1 MKPCIGVWVAMCNIY
16 TVIVVL
22 KAKGKRKCAI
32 VPPKLPLH
40 IIGKIAYFSALPH
53 PSHALEERS
62 FLGIDQRFHAD
73 IVEAIRFEQIDNV
86 KSILYVLAGVRH

>member
-1 MKPCIGVWVAMCNIY
+1 MCNIY

-32 VPPKLPLH
+32 IPSKLPFH
-40 IIGKIAYFSALPH
+40 IIGKIAYFSPLSH
-53 PSHALEERS
+53 PSHALEQRS
-62 FLGIDQRFHAD
+62 FLGVDQWLHTY

-86 KSILYVLAGVRH
+86 KSILYIFASVRH